1 MTSDLSAVRTDM
13 VSIVGLVGKHQLQ
26 KSQVNGGTGEVL
38 TVS

>member
-1 MTSDLSAVRTDM
+1 M

-26 KSQVNGGTGEVL
+26 HVQVNGGTGEVL